1 MRSNAIV
8 RRNPSSIAHYPAH
21 VHHLLGDDKIGAFI
35 FHRLLWS
42 MNQVSV
48 ECRIHLASDEL
59 DACDG
64 RSIGVGTLL

>member
-42 MNQVSV
+42 MNQN
-48 ECRIHLASDEL
+48 
-59 DACDG
+59 G
-64 RSIGVGTLL
+64 FG